1 MKNMQMKT
9 WSGLIVILLLIFFD
23 HSFAQQKIQYKP
35 NWKSLSHHQE
45 VPEWIRDAKFGVY
58 VHWGV
63 YSVPA
68 YGNEKYMKHMY
79 KDTGFSIFGTYKRH
93 LEIYG
98 PLSKFGYEDFIPMFK
113 AQNFNADKWAALF
126 KEAGARFAGLV
137 GEHHDGFSMWA
148 SKLTPFNAKDM
159 GPHRDVV
166 GELEKAIR
174 QRHMYFFI
182 SMHHSHNYDY
192 IPHIKPSWTAADPKY
207 QKLYGST
214 MPRDQWL
221 KMWLG
226 KCNEVV
232 DLYHPDIMYFDAWLK
247 DIPDSLVEQYLAH
260 YFNTSEKRGQQV
272 AVTYKNHD
280 LPSGVG
286 MLDYENSNPDSIM
299 DQPFLCDYPIGTG
312 QSYSW
317 GYTAD
322 MKIRSAKDIVQTLIR
337 AVSKNGQMLL
347 NLSPK
352 ADGTI
357 PENQRHV
364 VLRVGRWL
372 WTYGE
377 SIYGTRPFSSFGEKT
392 SSGIEVYYTQKKK
405 THKLYAIFLGWPGA
419 NTSVLLNKLTS
430 ESMPGR
436 IKKITLLGFKE
447 NSNCLFK
454 MTKKGL
460 MIHIPQARLP
470 DDIAVVFKIETE

>member
-1 MKNMQMKT
+1 MQTIKYT
-9 WSGLIVILLLIFFD
+9 CRLFTGLILLFNCVEA
-23 HSFAQQKIQYKP
+23 SAQNSYKYEP
-35 NWKSLSHHQE
+35 DWQSLARHQS
-45 VPEWIRDAKFGVY
+45 VPEWMRDAKFGIY

-93 LEIYG
+93 LELYG
-98 PLSKFGYEDFIPMFK
+98 PLSEFGYEDFIPQFK
-113 AQNFNADKWAALF
+113 AQNFNADKWAQLF

-137 GEHHDGFSMWA
+137 GEHHDGFAMWA

-159 GPHRDVV
+159 GPHRDIV
-166 GELEKAIR
+166 GELAKAIR
-174 QRHMYFFI
+174 AHN
-182 SMHHSHNYDY
+182 MHLFVSLHHGHNYDY
-192 IPHIKPSWTAADPKY
+192 VTNIKPSWTAADPQY
-207 QKLYGST
+207 QKLYGAT
-214 MPRDQWL
+214 MPRNQWL

-232 DLYHPDIMYFDAWLK
+232 DRYHPDIMYFDAWLK
-247 DIPDSLVEQYLAH
+247 DIPDSLVKRYLAH
-260 YFNTSEKRGQQV
+260 YFNTAEQNGQQV
-272 AVTYKNHD
+272 AVAYKNHD
-280 LPSGVG
+280 LPPSVG
-286 MLDYENSNPDSIM
+286 MLDYENTNPDSIM
-299 DQPFLCDYPIGTG
+299 DQPFLCDFPIGTG

-322 MKIRSAKDIVQTLIR
+322 MKIRSAENILHTLIR

-357 PENQRHV
+357 PEDQKNT

-377 SIYGTRPFSSFGEKT
+377 AIYGTRPFSSFGEVLA
-392 SSGIEVYYTQKKK
+392 SGLPVYYTQKEEE
-405 THKLYAIFLGWPGA
+405 HKLYAILLGWPGKNSA
-419 NTSVLLNKLTS
+419 ILLKKVTPKTLAG
-430 ESMPGR
+430 P
-436 IKKITLLGFKE
+436 IKKITLEGFKE
-447 NSNCLFK
+447 DANCPFK
-454 MTKKGL
+454 MTQSGL
-460 MIHIPQARLP
+460 LIEIPDARLP
-470 DDIAVVFKIETE
+470 DDIAVVLSIETR